1 MDNNT
6 INKDEPPKTEKI
18 SNTDNYISYSL
29 LQQIIKET
37 NIPKKVIE
45 EKNSELWY
53 ETLSGKGKVFFTNN
67 TTYSGFIKNGIF
79 VLSARI
85 NMIGEILLKEIM
97 GLILPRKNIT
107 SLKQC

>member
-18 SNTDNYISYSL
+18 SNSDNYISYSL

-45 EKNSELWY
+45 EKNELR
-53 ETLSGKGKVFFTNN
+53 
-67 TTYSGFIKNGIF
+67 
-79 VLSARI
+79 A
-85 NMIGEILLKEIM
+85 LKCEH
-97 GLILPRKNIT
+97 NFEF
-107 SLKQC
+107 